1 MSKARLSVGE
11 VFERLLGPTAAVS
24 ITAYDGS
31 SSGPADAPVAIRV
44 CSPLALDYLMSSPGD
59 LGLARGYVS
68 GALDVS
74 GDLYTALRTLSDQV
88 DQLSSADR
96 LWLLRTL
103 GPRHLR
109 RVRPPAEELPGRF
122 RRGFSGLR
130 HSRARDSDA
139 ISKHY
144 DVSNRFYELVLGP
157 SMAYTCAVFPAAGSS
172 LEQAQAHKFDLV
184 CRKLGLEPGMRLLD
198 VGCGWGGMVEHAVL
212 HYGVHALGV
221 TLSREQ
227 ARWAQKDIAA
237 KGLADR
243 AEVRCLD
250 YRDVT
255 ESGFDAISSIGL
267 TEHVGARNLPSYFR
281 FLADRLKPRGRL
293 LNHCITNP
301 DTSVAHRSRGFIDR
315 YVFPDGELE
324 APGEIVTAMH
334 DSGLEVRHAE
344 NLREHYAATLAAWC
358 ANLDAHSDGAIA
370 EAGAGRTRVWA
381 LYLAACRL
389 AFERREIE
397 LHQVLGVKV
406 GEGGVAGMPLRPD
419 WGV

>member
-1 MSKARLSVGE
+1 MCPPTLIVPAWRRETKMSKGRRSGGG
-11 VFERLLGPTAAVS
+11 VFDGQLGANAAVS

-109 RVRPPAEELPGRF
+109 RVRPPAQELPGRF

-139 ISKHY
+139 ISTHY

-172 LEQAQAHKFDLV
+172 LEQAQAS
-184 CRKLGLEPGMRLLD
+184 CRQPGTRRRYKPSTGRGPARRNGWRRRSASKSRRCPAPGSAEAPRTRAGTYRAVPGPVAGLG
-198 VGCGWGGMVEHAVL
+198 GGA
-212 HYGVHALGV
+212 
-221 TLSREQ
+221 
-227 ARWAQKDIAA
+227 
-237 KGLADR
+237 
-243 AEVRCLD
+243 
-250 YRDVT
+250 
-255 ESGFDAISSIGL
+255 
-267 TEHVGARNLPSYFR
+267 GAR
-281 FLADRLKPRGRL
+281 A
-293 LNHCITNP
+293 
-301 DTSVAHRSRGFIDR
+301 
-315 YVFPDGELE
+315 
-324 APGEIVTAMH
+324 
-334 DSGLEVRHAE
+334 
-344 NLREHYAATLAAWC
+344 YAATR
-358 ANLDAHSDGAIA
+358 
-370 EAGAGRTRVWA
+370 AGRLSSAGRLGPTGYAARCTGHRRRPAHRTRSHA
-381 LYLAACRL
+381 RDRGRPARTSGSPARGASTPGSPPEHRQGRCCCR
-389 AFERREIE
+389 RR
-397 LHQVLGVKV
+397 
-406 GEGGVAGMPLRPD
+406 R
-419 WGV
+419 